1 MGTEMNDEIE
11 FFFIGW
17 CKDGNSDKVWTAF
30 KAGGAYYAGWGRRGK
45 AIRFKKHITFNSL
58 DKLIR
63 GKKKKYDEVD
73 EFQLFAIF
81 PTFKDDVSEKLVMSI
96 LCDTIM

>member
-1 MGTEMNDEIE
+1 MNDEIE

-17 CKDGNSDKVWTAF
+17 CKDGPSDKVWTAF
-30 KAGGAYYAGWGRRGK
+30 KAGNAYYAGWGRRGK
-45 AIRFKKHITFNSL
+45 NIRFKKHDSFHSL

-63 GKKKKYDEVD
+63 GKQKKYDEVD

-81 PTFKDDVSEKLVMSI
+81 PTFKDDVSSKLMMSI
-96 LCDTIM
+96 LCDNIM